1 MLSLRSIWLAGIFA
15 FATLAAGTPRVHAAV
30 SEYTIDPA
38 RTVVSFEVRNLA
50 GIASQRG
57 KFNGATGS
65 VTLDAAERSGRV
77 DIVIDARTLEAGN
90 EAVARFMRG
99 ESLLDV
105 EAYPEITFRAVRI
118 VFRNGEPQRI
128 EGELTL
134 RGVTKALTLTVTEY
148 GCKRGRADVEPQ
160 RCKMDAFASFKRSEF
175 GMTRY
180 LTFTSD
186 EVKLAI
192 RTEGETPS
200 AGQLAAATKRD

>member
-1 MLSLRSIWLAGIFA
+1 MLLPRTIWLIGVLA
-15 FATLAAGTPRVHAAV
+15 LAALGSSQGARAAV

-57 KFNGATGS
+57 KFNSATGS
-65 VTLDAAERSGRV
+65 VALDATEQSGRV

-90 EAVARFMRG
+90 DAVEKFMRG

-105 EAYPEITFRAVRI
+105 EEYPEITFRAVRV
-118 VFRNGEPQRI
+118 VFRSGEPQRI
-128 EGELTL
+128 DGELTL
-134 RGVTKALTLTVTEY
+134 RGVTKALTLTVTDF
-148 GCKRGRADVEPQ
+148 GCQRGRADVDPQ
-160 RCKMDAFASFKRSEF
+160 RCKLAAVASFKRSEF

-192 RTEGETPS
+192 RTEGETPP
-200 AGQLAAATKRD
+200 AGQLAAATKRE

>member
-1 MLSLRSIWLAGIFA
+1 MLSLRSIWLTGVFA
-15 FATLAAGTPRVHAAV
+15 FAALASAPRTQAAV

-65 VTLDAAERSGRV
+65 VALDATEQSGRI
-77 DIVIDARTLEAGN
+77 DIVIDARTLAAGN
-90 EAVARFMRG
+90 GAVEKFMRG

-105 EAYPEITFRAVRI
+105 EEYPEITFRAVRV
-118 VFRNGEPQRI
+118 VFRDGEPQRI
-128 EGELTL
+128 DGELTL
-134 RGVTKALTLTVTEY
+134 RGVTKALTLTVTDY
-148 GCKRGRADVEPQ
+148 GCKRGRADVDPQ
-160 RCKMDAFASFKRSEF
+160 RCKMDAVASFKRSEF

-186 EVKLAI
+186 EVRLAI
-192 RTEGETPS
+192 STEGEVPV
-200 AGQLAAATKRD
+200 AGPLAAATKRD

>member
-1 MLSLRSIWLAGIFA
+1 MLLLRSIWLIGVFTFTAMAGA
-15 FATLAAGTPRVHAAV
+15 PRTYAAV

-38 RTVVSFEVRNLA
+38 RTVVSFEVRKLA
-50 GIASQRG
+50 GIATQRG

-65 VTLDAAERSGRV
+65 VAIDTEGQTGHI

-90 EAVARFMRG
+90 AAVEQFMRG
-99 ESLLDV
+99 ASLLDV

-118 VFRNGEPQRI
+118 VFRNGEPERI
-128 EGELTL
+128 DGELTL
-134 RGVTKALTLTVTEY
+134 RGVTKALTLTVTDYE
-148 GCKRGRADVEPQ
+148 CKRGRANAEPQ
-160 RCKMDAFASFKRSEF
+160 RCKMDAVASFKRSEF

-180 LTFTSD
+180 LTLTSD

-192 RTEGETPS
+192 RTEGEAPG